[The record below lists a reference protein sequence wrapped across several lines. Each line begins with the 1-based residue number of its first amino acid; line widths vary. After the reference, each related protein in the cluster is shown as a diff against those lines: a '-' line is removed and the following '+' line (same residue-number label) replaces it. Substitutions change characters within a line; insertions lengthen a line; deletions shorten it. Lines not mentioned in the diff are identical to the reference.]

1 METAF
6 TPISAAFGGVL
17 IGLAATLLML
27 TLGRIAGVTGIL
39 VGLFFA
45 SDLRDWAWRAAV
57 VAGLITAPVLIT
69 LATSQTPVVTIPV
82 SSPALI
88 GGGLMVGAGVVL
100 GSGCTSGHG
109 VCGLARFSLRSLVA
123 TFTFMI
129 SAAVT
134 VAIVRHV
141 LGG

>member
-39 VGLFFA
+39 VGLFSP
-45 SDLRDWAWRAAV
+45 SDMRDWAWRAAV
-57 VAGLITAPVLIT
+57 IAGMITAPILIT
-69 LATSQTPVVTIPV
+69 LATAKAPVVTIPV
-82 SSPALI
+82 SLPALV
-88 GGGLMVGAGVVL
+88 GDGLLVGTGVIL

-109 VCGLARFSLRSLVA
+109 VCGLARFSPRSLVA
-123 TFTFMI
+123 TITFI
-129 SAAVT
+129 ASAAVT

-141 LGG
+141 VGG